1 MKKLFFLFVLFTAAF
16 TTIQAQDLT
25 IEIENTSTTDTWEV
39 KVVDNQ
45 SQVAS
50 FTIGPNSTQ
59 TATITG
65 FEFDVQVVGSDAFNC
80 EHEVILSGAASGTA
94 TSNCLSTNSLTYN
107 MAGNPF
113 TPNWNLRIT
122 VN

>member
-1 MKKLFFLFVLFTAAF
+1 MVLFFAGTFATM
-16 TTIQAQDLT
+16 QAQNLS
-25 IEIENTSTTDTWEV
+25 IEIENTSATDTWEI

-59 TATITG
+59 TGAING
-65 FEFDVQVVGSDAFNC
+65 FEFDVQVVGADAFNC

-94 TSNCLSTNSLTYN
+94 TSNCLATNSLTYN
-107 MAGNPF
+107 MAQNPF

-122 VN
+122 VD